1 MEIPPIERLGF
12 VRVPPQGESAE
23 TWLKCNACQKRE
35 RFWIASDRVR
45 CSCGAVYDHAAVGE
59 VQVSVSELRWVPFEK
74 GPVELA
80 EMELDWRRIAAL
92 LVLLALAA
100 GSVFALLF

>member
-23 TWLKCNACQKRE
+23 TWLQCNACQKRE
-35 RFWIASDRVR
+35 RFWIEADRVR
-45 CSCGAVYDHAAVGE
+45 CSCGAAYDHAAVDGG
-59 VQVSVSELRWVPFEK
+59 QVSVSDLSWVPFDK

-92 LVLLALAA
+92 LLVLSLAA
-100 GSVFALLF
+100 GGIVALLF